1 MSFQSTD
8 PQFAARAANALA
20 QEYVSQNLELKLQS
34 TDNMLQ
40 WLAGELATQQK
51 KVQATEAA
59 LADYRDKQNAL
70 SLDDKQNIV
79 LSRLNKLND
88 DVVGAKTRKAQKEV
102 LYSQIKGLTPAE
114 LGKASA
120 IAQNAQV
127 AAAQARVQEMQAERV
142 RLAQRYGDRH
152 PDLLKAA
159 ANVQEAERGLSAR
172 GQPRRPGDQERVRH
186 DRARRADLCPE
197 PECGES

>member
-1 MSFQSTD
+1 M
-8 PQFAARAANALA
+8 ARR
-20 QEYVSQNLELKLQS
+20 
-34 TDNMLQ
+34 
-40 WLAGELATQQK
+40 ELATQQK

-120 IAQNAQV
+120 IAQNV
-127 AAAQARVQEMQAERV
+127 A
-142 RLAQRYGDRH
+142 G
-152 PDLLKAA
+152 
-159 ANVQEAERGLSAR
+159 RG
-172 GQPRRPGDQERVRH
+172 GPGPRAGNAG
-186 DRARRADLCPE
+186 RARAPGAALR
-197 PECGES
+197 